1 MAAWPAK
8 PSMAVIGLWKKAC
21 QDIDGDYLIEEMNV
35 EKDSWSESQVAF
47 ENADCTSPYIRF
59 ERQYALVINS
69 NNRDLTLQN
78 VFYTPMTAEGAQVL
92 NEIEFC
98 GVSNWKLDVRQ
109 SMLNKD
115 CGQGEFFIA
124 GTKLYSIFKLSSDQ
138 KLFLGE
144 ASENFDG
151 SAPSKRHLQYGK
163 TGYSR

>member
-1 MAAWPAK
+1 MAALPAK
-8 PSMAVIGLWKKAC
+8 PLMSLIGQWKKAC
-21 QDIDGDYLIEEMNV
+21 QDIDGDYLLEEMNV
-35 EKDSWSESQVAF
+35 DKNSWSESQVAF
-47 ENADCTSPYIRF
+47 ENADCTLPYIRF
-59 ERQYALVINS
+59 EKQFALVINN

-78 VFYTPMTAEGAQVL
+78 VFYTSMTAEGAQAL

-98 GVSNWKLDVRQ
+98 GVSDWKLNVRQ

-115 CGQGEFFIA
+115 CGDGEVYQA

-163 TGYSR
+163 TGYTQ